1 MKIVIYWTRS
11 SVVHTAKHEVKAKE
25 VEEALKDRNVY
36 LWKEKHSKVPYLYCI
51 GSTGERYLFIV
62 LRYSKRY
69 NKYILKSARD
79 ATEKEKKL
87 YFTPPQ
93 IELFQTSETVA

>member
-11 SVVHTAKHEVKAKE
+11 SIEHIEKHEVKAKE

-36 LWKEKHSKVPYLYCI
+36 LWKEKHRKVPCLYCI
-51 GSTGERYLFIV
+51 GNTGERYLFLV
-62 LRYSKRY
+62 LSYSKRY
-69 NKYILKSARD
+69 NKYTLKSARD

-87 YFTPPQ
+87 YKRKK
-93 IELFQTSETVA
+93 